1 MSNDPRIDAY
11 ISKSQPFAQ
20 EILSEFR
27 LIIFDFCPNVVET
40 MKWSFPHFMYNNSIL
55 CSMASFKEHCAF
67 GFWLHH
73 NMSDQYGLFK
83 REKEGGMGSIGKMR
97 SLEDVP
103 PRDQLGMYI
112 LEAMRLIDE
121 GVKLKTSA
129 KTPRPVEV
137 PEDLR
142 LELDKHQTANTFFE
156 SLSNSHKREYTE
168 WIINAKRP
176 ETRLNRL
183 ETTINNLLEGKT
195 KEWKYQKK

>member
-1 MSNDPRIDAY
+1 MSSDPRIDAY

-20 EILSEFR
+20 EILAEFR
-27 LIIFDFCPNVVET
+27 LIIHDFCPNVVET

-55 CSMASFKEHCAF
+55 CSIASFKEHCAF

-103 PRDQLGMYI
+103 PRDQLGVYI
-112 LEAMRLIDE
+112 HEAMRLIDE
-121 GVKLKTSA
+121 GVRLKTSA
-129 KTPRPVEV
+129 KIPRPAEV

-142 LELDKHQTANTFFE
+142 LELDKHPNANIFFE

-168 WIINAKRP
+168 WIANAKRP
-176 ETRLNRL
+176 ETRLSRL